1 MQSEEFFHELYIE
14 TYKGLY
20 QYIRRV
26 SKSNHIVEDILQET
40 YFEAYKQRALLE
52 HHENKVGWLYKTAS
66 LKLRNYLR
74 QRELQNVNLDSLND
88 IADTS
93 NDYVEAEWMLAL
105 GNILTEKD
113 KVLFYQYY
121 MEGYTG
127 SEISQRLGI
136 TEECL
141 KVRIHRMRKKIQ
153 KKLKDDDVGSA
164 KGKRRI

>member
-1 MQSEEFFHELYIE
+1 MQSEEFFHELYME

-26 SKSNHIVEDILQET
+26 SKGNHIVEDILQET
-40 YFEAYKQRALLE
+40 YFEAYKQRELLE

-66 LKLRNYLR
+66 LKLRNYMR
-74 QRELQNVNLDSLND
+74 QRELQNINLDSLND
-88 IADTS
+88 IEDAS

-113 KVLFYQYY
+113 KALFYQYY

-141 KVRIHRMRKKIQ
+141 KVRIHRMKKKIQ